1 MTVSNITVIVGG
13 GHAGGRA
20 AAALRAAGRKDP
32 IIIIGAESYVPYERP
47 PLSKGILLG
56 IAIPDSIAIHPL
68 SFYDENEIELRL
80 NTKVKQISPESN
92 SVQLD
97 DGSSIVYQQLLL
109 CTGAQ
114 PRQLRI
120 PGADNDLVLYLRT
133 RDDASSLRL
142 LLMNKCRLAV
152 IGGGLI
158 GLEVAAT
165 ARMLGCDVNV
175 FEADKVLLGRL
186 QVPTLSELVRSLHDK
201 HGVEVVT
208 QSTIAFFEN
217 SASGISA
224 HFDDGSSRSFDLIL
238 AGIGAVPEVELAEQ
252 AGIQCADGII
262 VNEYCETSVPGIF
275 AAGDAAHR
283 IDSVTGLSERLE
295 TWQNAEEQA
304 AAAAASMTGQRVPYR
319 PVPYIWTDQ
328 FDTHIQFAGH
338 AAGINQIITRGKQDH
353 DNFVKLFLQ
362 DEKVVAVLAIN
373 APRDFGMSRRLIGA
387 DATQFDWME
396 FADMHSNIKS
406 IIKAHLNN

>member
-1 MTVSNITVIVGG
+1 VTASNITLIVGG

-20 AAALRAAGRKDP
+20 AGALRAAGRKDP
-32 IIIIGAESYVPYERP
+32 IMIIGAEPYVPYERP
-47 PLSKGILLG
+47 PLSKGILSGTATQDTL
-56 IAIPDSIAIHPL
+56 AIHPR
-68 SFYDENEIELRL
+68 SFYDENEIKLRL
-80 NTKVKQISPESN
+80 DTRVKRISPETN

-97 DGSSIVYQQLLL
+97 DGATIVYKQLLL

-114 PRQLRI
+114 PRQLSI
-120 PGADNDLVLYLRT
+120 PGADNNLVLYLRS

-142 LLMNKCRLAV
+142 RLTNECRLAV

-165 ARMLGCDVNV
+165 ARLLGCDVKV
-175 FEADKVLLGRL
+175 FEADDILLGRL

-201 HGVEVVT
+201 HGVKVVT

-217 SASGISA
+217 SKSGISA
-224 HFDDGSSRSFDLIL
+224 HFNDGSSSSFDLIL
-238 AGIGAVPEVELAEQ
+238 AGIGAVPEIELAEQ

-275 AAGDAAHR
+275 AAGDATCR

-328 FDTHIQFAGH
+328 FDTHIQFTGCAVD
-338 AAGINQIITRGKQDH
+338 ADRTVTRGEQDH
-353 DNFVKLFLQ
+353 DNFVQLFLK

-373 APRDFGMSRRLIGA
+373 SPRDFGISRRLIGA
-387 DATQFDWME
+387 NSTEFDWTE
-396 FADMHSNIKS
+396 FANIHSNIKS
-406 IIKAHLNN
+406 IIKAYLYN